1 MFLKMV
7 RSYPRSA
14 KAGEMNF
21 TLEVRENENH
31 IVEGD
36 HFFWGWRKEW
46 PEEYWLPFSIA
57 DEKNEGNIMVVEV
70 YRDGQLAES
79 IVAFEATCYIMSDNG
94 KTIDKFTA

>member
-36 HFFWGWRKEW
+36 HFSWGWCKEW

-57 DEKNEGNIMVVEV
+57 ENQNEGNVMVVEV
-70 YRDGQLAES
+70 YRDGQLAET
-79 IVAFEATCYIMSDNG
+79 IVALEATCYIMSDNG
-94 KTIDKFTA
+94 KTIDKFAA